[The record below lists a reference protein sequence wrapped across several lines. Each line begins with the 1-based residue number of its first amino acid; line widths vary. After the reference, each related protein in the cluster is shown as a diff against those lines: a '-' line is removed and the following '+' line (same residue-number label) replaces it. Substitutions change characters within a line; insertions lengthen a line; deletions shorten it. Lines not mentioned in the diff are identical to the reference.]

1 MIRRSNLHLLYSLTV
16 IRRDGEFRGIN
27 LNELFIKPY
36 RTHMMNAWDATFQ
49 VDLFANLTSEAMIII
64 TQLAKEIE
72 DSALTEPMK
81 LSVKKQGERAIEEAR
96 ETLGKLISVAGTMV
110 MDGRKQASR
119 LLMPHIQTKLIAAY
133 SQAKVITGQGS
144 LKKRQVRI
152 STFPCFADNGNDVD
166 CCFHLGCVV
175 VLCRRPRTQ
184 PVSWSGDGS
193 IGQIA
198 RGLGD
203 HRRASEV
210 GVCRSR

>member
-1 MIRRSNLHLLYSLTV
+1 MIRRSNLHLLHSLTV

-49 VDLFANLTSEAMIII
+49 VDLFANFTSETMTII
-64 TQLAKEIE
+64 TQLAQEIE
-72 DSALTEPMK
+72 ESALTEPMK

-133 SQAKVITGQGS
+133 SQAQVIIGQGS
-144 LKKRQVRI
+144 LKKRHVRI
-152 STFPCFADNGNDVD
+152 SPVRCFDENRNDADR
-166 CCFHLGCVV
+166 CTHLGCVA
-175 VLCRRPRTQ
+175 VLCRGP
-184 PVSWSGDGS
+184 
-193 IGQIA
+193 
-198 RGLGD
+198 
-203 HRRASEV
+203 
-210 GVCRSR
+210 